1 MYYYF
6 CKRGIEGEEDWQGLE
21 QKEELEEEDADQA
34 ESDQIESF
42 QARELLAEYLKI
54 FWD

>member
-1 MYYYF
+1 M
-6 CKRGIEGEEDWQGLE
+6 E
-21 QKEELEEEDADQA
+21 QKEELVEDDADQA
-34 ESDQIESF
+34 ESDQVESY